1 MMPMPILGFL
11 FYVPVYKCNSTNFS
25 SIGSYFYLI
34 KKPFLYFLFFN
45 LPMDM
50 AMDKKA
56 DGVICAHLLCFLTIF
71 NETRSISLSFRGC
84 LNRALRSDL
93 TPLHSAHFTTAQR
106 GLCTDFQTFL
116 FIKVESW
123 FFVCG
128 IELRFHNIHIHP
140 NVGTLIT
147 KQYSIRM
154 FTKSK
159 FMPAHQITAL

>member
-1 MMPMPILGFL
+1 MPILGFL

-71 NETRSISLSFRGC
+71 NETRSISLSFRGR

-93 TPLHSAHFTTAQR
+93 TLLHSAHFTTGQR
-106 GLCTDFQTFL
+106 ALCTDFPT
-116 FIKVESW
+116 
-123 FFVCG
+123 FFVFQG
-128 IELRFHNIHIHP
+128 RELIFF
-140 NVGTLIT
+140 VWD
-147 KQYSIRM
+147 
-154 FTKSK
+154 
-159 FMPAHQITAL
+159 

>member
-1 MMPMPILGFL
+1 MPILGFL

-93 TPLHSAHFTTAQR
+93 TPLHSAHFTTAQ
-106 GLCTDFQTFL
+106 CTFYHCTVRTLHWF
-116 FIKVESW
+116 SN
-123 FFVCG
+123 FFVFQG
-128 IELRFHNIHIHP
+128 RELENQC
-140 NVGTLIT
+140 NVRTV
-147 KQYSIRM
+147 Q
-154 FTKSK
+154 
-159 FMPAHQITAL
+159 